1 MESDEILADRQRQRR
16 KLARAAAR
24 LNVASGMEGR
34 LPPLALMTDDERL
47 RDPVAAARALPR
59 GSLVIVRA
67 RETRTRTSLALAMTS
82 VARSRDLIVLVAGDA
97 DLAARCGADGI
108 HLPQAHM
115 AEAAHWRVRSAR
127 WLITAA
133 AHSLRAV
140 MKAGQSGVD
149 AVFLSPVF
157 PTQSHPD
164 RAALTPVRANA
175 IAQAARLPVYAL
187 GGVTDENAALL
198 SAPFVGIAAIGAF
211 AA

>member
-1 MESDEILADRQRQRR
+1 MESDGILADGQRERR
-16 KLARAAAR
+16 TLARAAAR

-47 RDPVAAARALPR
+47 RDPVAAAHALPR

-67 RETRTRTSLALAMTS
+67 RQIRARAVLAQAMMS

-97 DLAARCGADGI
+97 ELAGRCGADGL
-108 HLPQAHM
+108 HLPEARA
-115 AEAAHWRVRSAR
+115 AEAGHWRARSPR

-133 AHSLRAV
+133 THSLRAL
-140 MKAGQSGVD
+140 MRAQQGGVD

-157 PTQSHPD
+157 PTQGHPE

-175 IAQAARLPVYAL
+175 IAQAARIPVYAL
-187 GGVTDENAALL
+187 GGVTGENAALL
-198 SAPFVGIAAIGAF
+198 SAPFIGVAAIGAL
-211 AA
+211 AV